1 MRRIVAVLACLRIA
15 AAQERTADTLLARV
29 LLTHALPAAIVN
41 AAPERRI
48 ALLLSDF
55 LAQFLNLA
63 LVHLLVRLAL
73 FRHLHRLDIAALGL
87 GLD

>member
-15 AAQERTADTLLARV
+15 AAQKRTADALFPHV
-29 LLTHALPAAIVN
+29 VLTHALPAAIVN

-63 LVHLLVRLAL
+63 LVHLLIRLAL
-73 FRHLHRLDIAALGL
+73 FRHLHRLNVAALGL